1 MSNHAANSGNTAAD
15 ASGSATLSTPR
26 FCRACAYSL
35 TNHAGPKCPECG
47 REFDPANPQTW
58 DRSPYRRRKVI
69 MWRWVG
75 GLFAMAAL
83 AWAFWPIAFVRVTL
97 VAVNKQGN
105 TGATAVAVLGPEWLG
120 VPYYSS
126 ATDDPAA
133 AAATVLSPPNSGSF
147 IQFDMTGRDLA
158 SSATPSRT
166 SFTIG
171 MDIGIDS
178 ATDITVGEQA
188 GTPRS
193 TVLRE
198 DRLPEAARFL
208 ARQFHL
214 SRTGV
219 SVTNRSAAPQ

>member
-1 MSNHAANSGNTAAD
+1 
-15 ASGSATLSTPR
+15 
-26 FCRACAYSL
+26 
-35 TNHAGPKCPECG
+35 
-47 REFDPANPQTW
+47 
-58 DRSPYRRRKVI
+58 

-75 GLFAMAAL
+75 GLFALAAL
-83 AWAFWPIAFVRVTL
+83 AWAFWPSAFVRVTL

-105 TGATAVAVLGPEWLG
+105 TGATAFAVLGPEWLG
-120 VPYYSS
+120 IPYYSS
-126 ATDDPAA
+126 AKDDPAA
-133 AAATVLSPPNSGSF
+133 AATTTLSAPNVGSF
-147 IQFDMTGRDLA
+147 IQFDITGRDLA
-158 SSATPSRT
+158 SSATPSRMA
-166 SFTIG
+166 FTIG
-171 MDIGIDS
+171 MDIGTDS
-178 ATDITVGEQA
+178 ATDITVGDQA